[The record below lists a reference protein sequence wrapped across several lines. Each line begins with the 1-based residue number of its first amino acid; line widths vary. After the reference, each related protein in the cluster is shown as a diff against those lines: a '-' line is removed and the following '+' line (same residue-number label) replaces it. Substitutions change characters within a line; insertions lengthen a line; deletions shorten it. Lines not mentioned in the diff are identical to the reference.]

1 MFNRKNPA
9 FTTHKN
15 RLFLMKSCNLV
26 RSYQFVTQGKTLHM
40 WGFETR
46 TIAILIH
53 AVRLDTCPAKH

>member
-1 MFNRKNPA
+1 
-9 FTTHKN
+9 
-15 RLFLMKSCNLV
+15 MKSCNLV

-40 WGFETR
+40 WDFETR